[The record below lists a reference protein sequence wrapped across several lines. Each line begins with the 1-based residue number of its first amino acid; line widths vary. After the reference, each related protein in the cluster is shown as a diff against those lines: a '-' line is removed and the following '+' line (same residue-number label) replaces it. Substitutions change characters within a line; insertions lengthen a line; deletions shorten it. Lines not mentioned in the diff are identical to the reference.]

1 LTERVLSIAL
11 LTREGRLDDEVL
23 AEMLEHQGVPFEEI
37 SSESTS
43 GFSLRFPITVMS
55 HGPADGPALQQGSF
69 MGRQGLSATRTV
81 TGNGSAEN
89 VVVADEIV
97 DFEKIAK
104 LLRGERDNRKDNF
117 DLEVNV
123 AERKLLTCLAERMD
137 DLGLPLV
144 LKSNWPGGAK
154 ACCVLTHDVDWLSF
168 SPFHKVVLKGLKNKP
183 SRLPGLVYGGAV
195 RGKNFGWNIPE
206 IIELEKRYGYRSTF
220 LMMTRY
226 TEAKSLLAKSIELM
240 RSSGCEIAL
249 HGSESSHLSVE
260 ALKAELELFRAEVGR
275 YPKGVRNHIL
285 KFKAPYTWEYQA
297 ELGLEYDATF
307 GYNRYFG
314 FRGGV
319 CFPYHPFNESGRL
332 PIIEL
337 PTGFMD
343 WTALH
348 RKRDASAFGS
358 YLETARRR
366 VEEFNGLLVVNF
378 HNTYLNGKTFPSI
391 LSEYEA
397 LLEKVTEEKYWVATA
412 AECAAWWRKRASA
425 RLNPRLT
432 ESGEILVDGSSG
444 VSAHTFDVEDMRRLR
459 RGEAGGQTA
468 SDGEEINTE
477 AG

>member
-1 LTERVLSIAL
+1 
-11 LTREGRLDDEVL
+11 
-23 AEMLEHQGVPFEEI
+23 
-37 SSESTS
+37 
-43 GFSLRFPITVMS
+43 
-55 HGPADGPALQQGSF
+55 
-69 MGRQGLSATRTV
+69 
-81 TGNGSAEN
+81 
-89 VVVADEIV
+89 
-97 DFEKIAK
+97 
-104 LLRGERDNRKDNF
+104 
-117 DLEVNV
+117 
-123 AERKLLTCLAERMD
+123 MD